1 MLATFMRICHFNL
14 HRSALCELEQCET
27 LTWYPE
33 MADIETFQQN
43 VGVRL
48 SDTLLIHDTCV
59 GPTANKVTSR
69 RPIYAPKARG
79 E

>member
-1 MLATFMRICHFNL
+1 MRNFDLVSGNGGYRNVSTER
-14 HRSALCELEQCET
+14 RS
-27 LTWYPE
+27 
-33 MADIETFQQN
+33 
-43 VGVRL
+43 L